1 MRNLYMTVFLGVKH
15 GRKSKNEMKS
25 LGHNYDFIYLF
36 LEDQG
41 LKKEVNQV
49 AEKLK
54 SVIAPFVESS
64 KLMAINVSDQVG
76 YIIAMF

>member
-1 MRNLYMTVFLGVKH
+1 
-15 GRKSKNEMKS
+15 MKR
-25 LGHNYDFIYLF
+25 LGHNFDFIYLF

-76 YIIAMF
+76 YLSVMF